1 MTKEAAPTMESV
13 LRDLVRVA
21 AQYGWSVSVSVRDS
35 KRELFRVNMPP
46 AKRK

>member
-1 MTKEAAPTMESV
+1 MESV

-21 AQYGWSVSVSVRDS
+21 ARYGWSVSVSVRDH

-46 AKRK
+46 APQRAPLNAA